1 MLIQDV
7 NKKGDFPDTPLPES
21 MATYGAL
28 SLLAAHCPLHK
39 SYSAELLN
47 RLFLPAIEHKSVRI
61 FRTSNNQ
68 PCAALIWARLSQR
81 VSSRM
86 FTDHRPPRAKEWN
99 SGEHLW
105 FLDIIAPFGHGKDI
119 ARNLVRNP
127 PSEAFSFARIGTDRK
142 IRKLVEVKSGGRT
155 NRAFRSSFIDPPGL
169 DRA

>member
-7 NKKGDFPDTPLPES
+7 NKKGDFPNPPLPES

-68 PCAALIWARLSQR
+68 PCAALIWARLSKP

-86 FTDHRPPRAKEWN
+86 FSHNRPPRAKEWN

-127 PSEAFSFARIGTDRK
+127 PNEAFSFARIGADRK

-155 NRAFRSSFIDPPGL
+155 NRAFSASFINPPGL
-169 DRA
+169 EMA